1 MASDVQLGL
10 KNSLIHTFPRHE
22 NYMPSNIRSTT
33 MIPVHILIQHINRER
48 GQSRRC
54 NTPGAETIPG
64 TSKTGNIGDKVHFEL
79 SVSFHQLGLNQ
90 LQFCSR
96 GYYPFSNQCY
106 GTYMNYLKIY
116 LLLNFTV
123 PKYCNDY

>member
-1 MASDVQLGL
+1 MPSDVQLGL
-10 KNSLIHTFPRHE
+10 KNNLIHTFPRHE

-54 NTPGAETIPG
+54 NTPVAETIPG

-79 SVSFHQLGLNQ
+79 SVSFHQLGLSQ
-90 LQFCSR
+90 LQF
-96 GYYPFSNQCY
+96 
-106 GTYMNYLKIY
+106 
-116 LLLNFTV
+116 V
-123 PKYCNDY
+123 PEGIIRSAVSVTALI

>member
-1 MASDVQLGL
+1 
-10 KNSLIHTFPRHE
+10 
-22 NYMPSNIRSTT
+22 

-79 SVSFHQLGLNQ
+79 SVSFHQLGLSQ
-90 LQFCSR
+90 LQFVLEGIIRSVVK
-96 GYYPFSNQCY
+96 CY

>member
-1 MASDVQLGL
+1 
-10 KNSLIHTFPRHE
+10 
-22 NYMPSNIRSTT
+22 MPSNIRSTT

-54 NTPGAETIPG
+54 NTPGAGTIPG
-64 TSKTGNIGDKVHFEL
+64 TSKTGNIGDKVNFEL
-79 SVSFHQLGLNQ
+79 SVSFHQLGLSQ

-96 GYYPFSNQCY
+96 GYYLFSNQCY
-106 GTYMNYLKIY
+106 GTYMNYLRIY

>member
-1 MASDVQLGL
+1 
-10 KNSLIHTFPRHE
+10 
-22 NYMPSNIRSTT
+22 MPSNIRSTT

-48 GQSRRC
+48 GLSRRC

-79 SVSFHQLGLNQ
+79 SVSFHQLGLSQ
-90 LQFCSR
+90 LQFCPR
-96 GYYPFSNQCY
+96 EYYPFSSQCY
-106 GTYMNYLKIY
+106 GTYIDYLKIY